1 MNQGKHTSNGEQKER
16 KEQEERLRIAQRAR
30 ELESP
35 EEEKRIIEGAGYT
48 LIKLKD
54 TKSIKIQKNLTWR
67 WILGIGFAILIYVH
81 IWFGELHHFL
91 APFTY
96 TVYFSIL
103 FQISFVGALSAVF
116 YQKIYRWMGFYGDE
130 ENRFHNV
137 FWTVILAIVLF
148 LTVLGCLDQMY
159 VETSVYDWFRDV
171 LWQIRAVE
179 EMIHRSW

>member
-1 MNQGKHTSNGEQKER
+1 MDQEKNTLNMEQKEQE
-16 KEQEERLRIAQRAR
+16 EQEERLRIAQRAR

-35 EEEKRIIEGAGYT
+35 EELKRITEEAGVPFDET
-48 LIKLKD
+48 GEFKD
-54 TKSIKIQKNLTWR
+54 IKIQKNHTWR
-67 WILGIGFAILIYVH
+67 WILGIGFAILIFVH
-81 IWFGELHHFL
+81 IWFGRLYNFL
-91 APFTY
+91 NPFTY
-96 TVYFSIL
+96 TVYFSVL

-148 LTVLGCLDQMY
+148 LTVLGCLDRMY
-159 VETSVYDWFRDV
+159 VGTSVYDWIGDV

-179 EMIHRSW
+179 EMIH